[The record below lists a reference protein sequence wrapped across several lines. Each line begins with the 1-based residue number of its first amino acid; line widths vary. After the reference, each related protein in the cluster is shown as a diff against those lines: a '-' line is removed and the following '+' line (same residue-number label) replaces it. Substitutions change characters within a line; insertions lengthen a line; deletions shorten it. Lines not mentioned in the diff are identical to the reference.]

1 MLQRHL
7 LTLVFAVICTLQ
19 LQPTAAASSQTIEHI
34 VIIWLKQPG
43 NTDAQNTIIKASQA
57 LKTIPGVMALKSGKA
72 VPSQRIVVDSSFD
85 VALIISFADQA
96 ALDAYLTHPLH
107 LRLLE
112 ETIKPLVDR
121 FRVYDLK

>member
-1 MLQRHL
+1 MLQRYL

-19 LQPTAAASSQTIEHI
+19 VQPTAAASSQTIEHI

-72 VPSQRIVVDSSFD
+72 VPSQRTVVDSSFD

-107 LRLLE
+107 LQLLE

>member
-1 MLQRHL
+1 MLQHYL
-7 LTLVFAVICTLQ
+7 LTLVFAVICALQ
-19 LQPTAAASSQTIEHI
+19 VQPTAAASSQTIEHI

-72 VPSQRIVVDSSFD
+72 VPSQRTVVDSSFD
-85 VALIISFADQA
+85 VALIISLAGQT
-96 ALDAYLTHPLH
+96 ALDAYLTHPVH
-107 LRLLE
+107 LQLLK

>member
-1 MLQRHL
+1 MLQRYL

-19 LQPTAAASSQTIEHI
+19 VQPTAAASSQTIEHI

-43 NTDAQNTIIKASQA
+43 TTDAQNTIIKASQA

-72 VPSQRIVVDSSFD
+72 VPSQRTVVDSSFD
-85 VALIISFADQA
+85 VTLIISFADQA

-107 LRLLE
+107 LQLLE

>member
-1 MLQRHL
+1 MLQRYL

-19 LQPTAAASSQTIEHI
+19 VQSAAAASNQAIEHI

-43 NTDAQNTIIKASQA
+43 LTDAQDTIIKASQA

-72 VPSQRIVVDSSFD
+72 VPSQREIVDSSFD
-85 VALIISFADQA
+85 VALIVSFADQA

-107 LRLLE
+107 LQLLE

>member
-1 MLQRHL
+1 MLQRYL
-7 LTLVFAVICTLQ
+7 LTLVIAVLFALQ
-19 LQPTAAASSQTIEHI
+19 IQSTTAASNQAIEHI

-43 NTDAQNTIIKASQA
+43 LTDAQDTIIKASQA

-72 VPSQRIVVDSSFD
+72 VPSQREIVDSSFD
-85 VALIISFADQA
+85 VALIVSFADQA

-107 LRLLE
+107 LQLLE

>member
-1 MLQRHL
+1 MLQRYL
-7 LTLVFAVICTLQ
+7 LTLVFAVICALQ
-19 LQPTAAASSQTIEHI
+19 VQPTAAASSQTIEHI

-57 LKTIPGVMALKSGKA
+57 LKTIPGVMAIKSGKA
-72 VPSQRIVVDSSFD
+72 VPSQRTVVDSSFD

-107 LRLLE
+107 LQLLE

>member
-1 MLQRHL
+1 MFQRHL

-72 VPSQRIVVDSSFD
+72 VPSQRTIVDSSFD

-107 LRLLE
+107 LQLLE

>member
-1 MLQRHL
+1 MLQRYL

-19 LQPTAAASSQTIEHI
+19 VQSAAAVSNQAIEHI

-72 VPSQRIVVDSSFD
+72 VPSQREIVDSSFD
-85 VALIISFADQA
+85 VALIVSFADQA

-107 LRLLE
+107 LQLLE